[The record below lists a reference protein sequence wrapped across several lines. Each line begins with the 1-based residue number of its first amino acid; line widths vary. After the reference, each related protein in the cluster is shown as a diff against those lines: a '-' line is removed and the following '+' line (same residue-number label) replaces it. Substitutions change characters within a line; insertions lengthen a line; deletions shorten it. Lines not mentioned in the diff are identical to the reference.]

1 MADAVVTT
9 TEETFGTV
17 KKIKFVIVSATDGTA
32 TATTTNA
39 FSGEVLRFIVV
50 PAAAAA
56 QPDDQFDIAINDAD
70 GYDILAGQGANL
82 SNAATTTVVAS
93 MGCVANDKLSLSA
106 SGIGDQNGATV
117 YVYIR

>member
-9 TEETFGTV
+9 TEEIYGTV
-17 KKIKFVIVSATDGTA
+17 KKVKFAIVSATDGTA
-32 TATTTNA
+32 TATTANA
-39 FSGEVLRFIVV
+39 FSGEVLRLVIV
-50 PAAAAA
+50 PGAAGDA
-56 QPDDQFDIAINDAD
+56 PTDQFDVAVNDAD

-93 MGCVANDKLSLSA
+93 MGCVANDRLSLSA
-106 SGIGDQNGATV
+106 SGMGDQNTATA